1 MVYQKDQPP
10 KTVEKLKENLENHI
24 NMLQQNSARVA
35 KYFKH
40 PSIKYAA

>member
-10 KTVEKLKENLENHI
+10 KTVEKLKENLENHM
-24 NMLQQNSARVA
+24 NMLQQNSTRVA